1 MRRLAKRLAGTL
13 ASVREDG
20 MRLHLLGEALAA
32 LESQPA
38 AMLLDVI
45 WSDIAAG
52 RRDFAAAFQDLAIL
66 DRLEPVLSR
75 EFLGGIRTA
84 LAGLGYA
91 ETRRLLERDAGG
103 GIPGEEAGAGEA
115 PRPTEP
121 LGTRISM
128 ARRPAPRVIERLMS
142 DPDHRVIATLLR
154 NPRLTEQEVVK
165 LAASRR
171 SSAPA
176 LEAIARDSRW
186 VRRYGVA
193 LALVNNPRT
202 PMRIALALLPGLL
215 RQDLLEVAN
224 EGRVRPEIRDK
235 ARSLLELRPAPNPVE
250 VTLEP

>member
-1 MRRLAKRLAGTL
+1 MRRLAGRLAGTL
-13 ASVREDG
+13 TTVQEDA
-20 MRLHLLGEALAA
+20 MRLHLLREALAA
-32 LESQPA
+32 LEPQPA

-52 RRDFAAAFQDLAIL
+52 RREFAAAFQNLAIL
-66 DRLEPVLSR
+66 DRLETVLSR
-75 EFLGGIRTA
+75 EVLGAIRAA